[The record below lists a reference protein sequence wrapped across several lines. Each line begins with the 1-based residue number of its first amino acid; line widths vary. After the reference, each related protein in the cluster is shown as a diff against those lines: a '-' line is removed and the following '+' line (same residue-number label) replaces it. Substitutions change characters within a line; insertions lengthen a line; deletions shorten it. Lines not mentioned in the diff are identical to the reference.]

1 MSPWETIL
9 FVVAGIVA
17 LLSGLQSVR
26 GAEGR
31 VPRLLFFA
39 IAFFSAICFCLF
51 PILARSGGSSA
62 VHYIL
67 YPSAILLPTAC
78 LLFSLTFA
86 RENYYIGLE
95 RWKWW
100 LALSA
105 LMSVVFI
112 AISFYYPPVLF
123 QADARGNIEI
133 FVTSIGK
140 WVTIIALV
148 TSSFVLINAE
158 STFRAATGIFRRRL
172 SFSFIMGALFFAV
185 VIISASSVMLY
196 GVVGVRY
203 IELVALISLLLF
215 PSIAR
220 YLRTYQLHG
229 SGVFI
234 KRQAVY
240 SSVGV
245 ILIGVY
251 LILVGAVGKALQLVE
266 ADVKVFYSILAAF
279 LVIILFISLLLSS
292 SVKRRIK
299 RFVDRSFY
307 SGAPADYHE
316 DIAEFAE
323 DISTTLDV
331 SELVSKISDLLKEK
345 LEIDKLWLYLQHP
358 HLPVFGRVYPAAGQ
372 SGENID
378 KESFLV
384 DWIFRHGEA
393 IALEDLAA
401 RLEAAGEK
409 LPDEGI
415 PEASEVSVC
424 MPLIAKHSIV
434 GLLFF
439 GRRRDDKDF
448 GHQDIQLI
456 SAVGNQ
462 FALAVLSARLSE
474 ELLAARQIESF
485 HKFSAFVMHDLK
497 NSISM
502 LSMLM
507 QNFKANVGKPD
518 FQKSAFV
525 TIQGAVTRMQ
535 SIISKLKGSELVTAQ
550 AVSNCNLADIVVDLR
565 EKLGL
570 DRLDGISYSE
580 RLDEIR
586 PIEIDAD
593 QLRAVIENLIVNA
606 VEAMPHGGELTIS
619 VTEND
624 DTPAIAVKDSGVGM
638 DPEFINKKLFKPF
651 ETTKRKGL
659 GIGLYQSRDQLERM
673 GGRFKVTS
681 KLGEGTL
688 FKVFFPRVER
698 PPR

>member
-17 LLSGLQSVR
+17 LLSGLLSVR

-51 PILARSGGSSA
+51 PVFARSGGSSA
-62 VHYIL
+62 VHYVL
-67 YPSAILLPTAC
+67 YPSAILLPTMC

-86 RENYYIGLE
+86 RENYHVALE

-105 LMSVVFI
+105 LMSIVFI

-133 FVTSIGK
+133 FVTPIGK
-140 WVTIIALV
+140 WLTTIALII
-148 TSSFVLINAE
+148 SSFVLINAE

-172 SFSFIMGALFFAV
+172 SFSFIMSALFFAV
-185 VIISASSVMLY
+185 VIISASSVILY

-203 IELVALISLLLF
+203 IELVALVSLPLF

-220 YLRTYQLHG
+220 YLRTYQLQG

-279 LVIILFISLLLSS
+279 LIIILFMSLLLSS
-292 SVKRRIK
+292 SVKKRIK

-307 SGAPADYHE
+307 SGSPVDYHE

-323 DISTTLDV
+323 DISATLDV

-345 LEIDKLWLYLQHP
+345 LDIDKLWLYLQHP

-401 RLEAAGEK
+401 RLRAAGEK

-415 PEASEVSVC
+415 PEASDVSVC
-424 MPLIAKHSIV
+424 MPLIAKHNIV

-507 QNFKANVGKPD
+507 QNFEANVGKLE

-525 TIQGAVTRMQ
+525 TIQGAVTRIQ
-535 SIISKLKGSELVTAQ
+535 STISKLKGSELVTVQ
-550 AVSNCNLADIVVDLR
+550 TVSNCNLADIVVDLR

-570 DRLDGISYSE
+570 DRLDGISYLE
-580 RLDEIR
+580 HLGEIE
-586 PIEIDAD
+586 PIEIDAE
-593 QLRAVIENLIVNA
+593 QLSGVIENLIVNA
-606 VEAMPHGGELTIS
+606 IEAMPHGGELTIS
-619 VTEND
+619 VTGD
-624 DTPAIAVKDSGVGM
+624 DGTPTIEVKDSGVGM
-638 DPEFINKKLFKPF
+638 DPEFVNKKLFKPF

-681 KLGEGTL
+681 KLGEGTV
-688 FKVFFPRVER
+688 FTVFFPRGER
-698 PPR
+698 SPR